1 MVLLSHRTTVDV
13 LLVSLERDFREIRE
27 LIRAAGYTIV
37 GEILQRRPEAHPRF
51 FVGPGKLKEVG
62 AAVASRKVGAVV
74 LNGELKPSQHYALER
89 ELGVE
94 CFDRVRVILEI
105 FTQRAHSREA
115 QLQVE
120 LARLKY
126 QIPFLREWIHRAEVG
141 ERPGFMAG
149 GEYRVDAYY
158 DTVKR
163 RIKKIGDDLELIR
176 RERGERR
183 TTRRRRGFHLVAIAG
198 YTNAGKTSLLNALSG
213 ERVAV
218 EDRMFTT
225 LSTTT
230 RRLTPDEGRI
240 LITDTV
246 GFIDQVPV
254 WLIEAFQATLEEVY
268 DADLVLLVV
277 DGSDPLEE
285 VGRKLEAAARIILP
299 RAERRRI
306 LGVVNKVDHLEASGR
321 DVPASAFSDSAFRC
335 APIFVSALKGEGLQR
350 LVEAVRSW
358 FFPPL
363 DLRVTVPPGEEAMR
377 HLHWLHQNTEVKTVE
392 YGERVVVTLRCDRG
406 LADIITGRGLTVEP
420 LAAPLTSGA

>member
-1 MVLLSHRTTVDV
+1 M
-13 LLVSLERDFREIRE
+13 SLGQDLREIRE
-27 LIRAAGYTIV
+27 LVRAAGYNIA
-37 GEILQRRPEAHPRF
+37 GEVLQRRPEAHPRF
-51 FVGPGKLKEVG
+51 FVGPGKLKDLRTQV
-62 AAVASRKVGAVV
+62 AAAGVQAVV
-74 LNGELKPSQHYALER
+74 FHGELKPSQHYTLER

-163 RIKKIGDDLELIR
+163 RIKKISDELELIR

-198 YTNAGKTSLLNALSG
+198 YTNAGKSSLLNALSG
-213 ERVAV
+213 ERVTV

-230 RRLTPDEGRI
+230 RRLTPEEGRI
-240 LITDTV
+240 LISDTV
-246 GFIDQVPV
+246 GFVDEVPV
-254 WLIEAFQATLEEVY
+254 WLIEAFQASLEEVY

-277 DGSDPLEE
+277 DGSDHLDE
-285 VGRKLEAAARIILP
+285 VERKLEVAARIILP
-299 RAERRRI
+299 RTERRRV
-306 LGVVNKVDHLEASGR
+306 LGVVNKVDRMTPDSRALAAST
-321 DVPASAFSDSAFRC
+321 FQESAFRC
-335 APIFVSALKGEGLQR
+335 APLFVSAATGEGLPA
-350 LVEAVRSW
+350 LVEGVRSW
-358 FFPPL
+358 FFPPV
-363 DLRVTVPPGEEAMR
+363 DLRVAIPPGPEAMR
-377 HLHWLHQNTEVKTVE
+377 HLHWLHENTEVAAVD
-392 YGERVVVTLRCDRG
+392 YGDETRVTLRCDRG
-406 LADIITGRGLTVEP
+406 LVDIIRGRGLAVVVLGEP
-420 LAAPLTSGA
+420 ITSGS